1 MTNLPFSDAAATE
14 QGHRDT
20 VRVSPNREHPVV
32 RPTFVR
38 VAMPAFNEQGAL
50 PLLIPRIVQAMEESP
65 WQYDI
70 LVVDDGSS
78 DRTVEV
84 VERLAADY
92 PVRLV
97 KHGVNRG
104 LGAAITTA
112 VVEASVGLY
121 DDDIV
126 VTMDADNTH
135 PPQLISRMVPMI
147 REGRDIVIASR
158 FEPGG
163 HVVGLSRFREV
174 LSLGASWMM
183 RLLFGVRGCKDYTCG
198 FRAYRAGV
206 LREAQTRYRGNLV
219 RESGFASMAELLLNI
234 SKLGVVV
241 GEVPLLLRYDMKKGA
256 SKMRIGRTIYRTFMM
271 VMRHR
276 FGR

>member
-1 MTNLPFSDAAATE
+1 MSSE
-14 QGHRDT
+14 IG
-20 VRVSPNREHPVV
+20 VSPIVPEDTRNGARNRVAPIV

-38 VAMPAFNEQGAL
+38 VAMPAYNEEASL
-50 PLLIPRIVQAMEESP
+50 PLLIPRIVQSLEETP
-65 WQYDI
+65 WQYEI
-70 LVVDDGSS
+70 LVVDDGSA
-78 DRTVEV
+78 DRTAEV
-84 VERLAADY
+84 VEELSKSY

-97 KHGVNRG
+97 KHEVNRG

-112 VVEASVGLY
+112 VTTAVEGLY

-183 RLLFGVRGCKDYTCG
+183 RLCFGVRGCKDYTCG
-198 FRAYRAGV
+198 YRAYRAGI
-206 LREAQTRYRGNLV
+206 LRQAQNRYHGQLV

-234 SKLGVVV
+234 SKLGVVI
-241 GEVPLLLRYDMKKGA
+241 GEVPLLLRYDLKKGD
-256 SKMRIGRTIYRTFMM
+256 SKMRIGRTIYRTIAM
-271 VMRHR
+271 VLRHR
-276 FGR
+276 FGS

>member
-1 MTNLPFSDAAATE
+1 MANTPMTETTE
-14 QGHRDT
+14 SLSGEPMSRHRH
-20 VRVSPNREHPVV
+20 SNREHPVV

-38 VAMPAFNEQGAL
+38 IAMPAFNEEDAL
-50 PLLIPRIVQAMEESP
+50 QLLIPRIVQAMEESP

-70 LVVDDGSS
+70 LIVDDGSS
-78 DRTVEV
+78 DQTARVAE
-84 VERLAADY
+84 ELAQDY

-112 VVEASVGLY
+112 VVEAASGLY

-147 REGRDIVIASR
+147 REGRDVVIASR
-158 FEPGG
+158 FQPGG

-183 RLLFGVRGCKDYTCG
+183 RFLFGVRGCRDYTCG
-198 FRAYRAGV
+198 FRAYRVGI
-206 LREAQTRYRGNLV
+206 LREAQARYRGQLV

-234 SKLGVVV
+234 SKLGIVV
-241 GEVPLLLRYDMKKGA
+241 GEVPLLLRYDMKKGE

-271 VMRHR
+271 VIRHR
-276 FGR
+276 FGK

>member
-1 MTNLPFSDAAATE
+1 MSDLGTTLAS
-14 QGHRDT
+14 RDT
-20 VRVSPNREHPVV
+20 EKIGDGKHPIV

-38 VAMPAFNEQGAL
+38 VAMPAFNERASL
-50 PLLIPRIVQAMEESP
+50 PLLIPRIVQALEESP

-70 LVVDDGSS
+70 LIVDDGSS
-78 DRTVEV
+78 DDTVEV
-84 VERLAADY
+84 VAELATRY

-97 KHGVNRG
+97 CHEVNKG

-112 VVEASVGLY
+112 VTSATEGLY

-135 PPQLISRMVPMI
+135 PPQLIARMVPMI

-163 HVVGLSRFREV
+163 QVVGLSRFREV
-174 LSLGASWMM
+174 LSIGASWMM
-183 RLLFGVRGCKDYTCG
+183 RILFGVRGCKDYTCG
-198 FRAYRAGV
+198 YRAYRVGK
-206 LREAQTRYRGNLV
+206 LREAQNKYRGQLV

-234 SKLGVVV
+234 SKLGIVI
-241 GEVPLLLRYDMKKGA
+241 GEVPLLLRYDMKEGA
-256 SKMRIGRTIYRTFMM
+256 SKMRIGRTIYRTILM

-276 FGR
+276 FGG

>member
-1 MTNLPFSDAAATE
+1 MSNAEL
-14 QGHRDT
+14 
-20 VRVSPNREHPVV
+20 VSSSSEGVEYSYDSYREGPTPLV

-38 VAMPAFNEQGAL
+38 VAMPAFNEEGSL
-50 PLLIPRIVQAMEESP
+50 PLLIPRIVQCLQETN
-65 WQYDI
+65 WRYDI

-78 DRTVEV
+78 DGTVEA
-84 VERLAADY
+84 VEKLARTY

-97 KHGVNRG
+97 KHEVNRG
-104 LGAAITTA
+104 LGAAISTA
-112 VVEASVGLY
+112 VTSATEGLY

-163 HVVGLSRFREV
+163 RVIGLSRFREV

-183 RLLFGVRGCKDYTCG
+183 RLCFGVRGCKDYTCG
-198 FRAYRAGV
+198 YRAYRAGV
-206 LREAQTRYRGNLV
+206 LREAQAKYRGQLV
-219 RESGFASMAELLLNI
+219 RESGFASMAELLLNL
-234 SKLGVVV
+234 SKLNLVI
-241 GEVPLLLRYDMKKGA
+241 GEVPLLLRYDMKEGV

-276 FGR
+276 FGG